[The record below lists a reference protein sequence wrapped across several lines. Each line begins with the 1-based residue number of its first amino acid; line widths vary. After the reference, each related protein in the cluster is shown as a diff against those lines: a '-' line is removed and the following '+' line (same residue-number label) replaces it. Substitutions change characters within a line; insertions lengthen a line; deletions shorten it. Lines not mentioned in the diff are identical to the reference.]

1 MTKIEQQ
8 VMAGVMLVYTIR
20 RLTSAFALK
29 MYALVLSVFG
39 VALFVSLSN
48 VAENFT
54 TVAEGGVA
62 SIAVFLFS
70 AIVGTTAVVQLA
82 LAVGAFAAAS
92 LAVDAVRL
100 VSPLRAQTV

>member
-1 MTKIEQQ
+1 MTNIEQQ
-8 VMAGVMLVYTIR
+8 VMAGVMVVYAAR

-29 MYALVLSVFG
+29 MYALALSAFG
-39 VALFVSLSN
+39 IVLFVSLSN

-54 TVAEGGVA
+54 TVAEGGAA
-62 SIAVFLFS
+62 SVAVFLFS

-92 LAVDAVRL
+92 LAVDAVRF
-100 VSPLRAQTV
+100 VSPLRAHTA

>member
-8 VMAGVMLVYTIR
+8 VMAGVMIVYAAR

-29 MYALVLSVFG
+29 MYALVAS
-39 VALFVSLSN
+39 ALGIMLLVSLSN

-54 TVAEGGVA
+54 TVAQGGAA
-62 SIAVFLFS
+62 SVAVFLFS

-82 LAVGAFAAAS
+82 LAVGAFAVAS

-100 VSPLRAQTV
+100 VSPLRAQTA